1 MIDPG
6 LQDEVAIVTGA
17 NAGIGAAIAKAL
29 AAQGAQTIVHYLP
42 PDDVGENGAYSV
54 EHTVEGA
61 AAANRVKREIE
72 ERGGQ
77 AAIVSGDLS
86 DPDVIPRLLDSAEA
100 AFGPVTVLV
109 NNAAH
114 CELPDTITETSAGS
128 IDRHFAVNTRA
139 PVLLIAEF
147 VHRFEEHGGSSGRVI
162 NVSTD
167 AARAFATQ
175 ISYGASK
182 AALEAYTRSTAVEV
196 GPLGITVNAI
206 APGPVQTGWI
216 GAGGEQTLEAS
227 IPLGRVGTPDDV
239 ANAVV
244 FLASEQASWITGQ
257 VIHVSGG
264 HAL

>member
-6 LQDEVAIVTGA
+6 LQDQVALVTGA
-17 NAGIGAAIAKAL
+17 NAGIGQAIAKAL
-29 AAQGAQTIVHYLP
+29 AAQGAQTVLHYLSS
-42 PDDVGENGAYSV
+42 DDAGENGPYSV
-54 EHTVEGA
+54 EHTVEGG
-61 AAANRVKREIE
+61 AAANRVNSEIE
-72 ERGGQ
+72 DRGGQ
-77 AAIVSGDLS
+77 AAIVCGDLS
-86 DPDVIPRLLDSAEA
+86 DPDVIPRLFDSAET

-114 CELPDTITETSAGS
+114 CELPDTITETSVGS

-147 VHRFEEHGGSSGRVI
+147 IHRFEEHGGSSGRVI

-182 AALEAYTRSTAVEV
+182 AALEAYTRSIAVEV

-216 GAGGEQTLEAS
+216 DAADEERLETS
-227 IPLGRVGTPDDV
+227 IPLGRVGTPDDI